1 MLFYTV
7 MKPLVQV
14 ALRVFF
20 RRLEIRHRDRLQTP
34 GPLLMVSNHP
44 NTLMDPLVVAANRRD
59 PIAFLAKSTF
69 FKNPIS
75 RAIFTSGNSI
85 PIYRRQDVETGG
97 VAVTPEQLAAQNE
110 ATFGKCYDYLGKGG
124 TVMIFPEG
132 TSVSE
137 RRLRPLKTGA
147 ARIALGAEARHDFKL
162 GLRLLP
168 LGINYFDPQHF
179 RSDVFIN
186 VAPPIR
192 VADYAE
198 AYRQDPLAAADQ
210 LTEDIRRHLE
220 QRLVITRD
228 AAEDELV
235 QQLERTFTGHLIED
249 DPRTLYDN
257 FQLSRTLLQAVA
269 YFDQHDPGR
278 LTEARAHLTSYLTEL
293 KRLGLTDEAL
303 ESDRRGRTRGE
314 RALRSGVKLVLGFPV
329 YLYGAI
335 NNYLPYKLPSI
346 AAKLATKE
354 VEFVAP
360 IMMVVGMLTFSIGYT
375 LQVALVHHFTQD
387 WRWTTLYAL
396 SLPLTGFYAL
406 SYWNQ
411 LAGRV
416 RRVRALRLFRQ
427 QRPLMEGLLRKRAT
441 ILRLLAE
448 AREKYLARE
457 IG

>member
-20 RRLEIRHRDRLQTP
+20 RRLEIRYRDRLQTP

-44 NTLMDPLVVAANRRD
+44 NTLMDPLVTAANRRQ
-59 PIAFLAKSTF
+59 PISFLAKSTF

-75 RAIFTSGNSI
+75 RAILTSGNSI
-85 PIYRRQDVETGG
+85 PIYRRQDAETG
-97 VAVTPEQLAAQNE
+97 AEATTPEQLAAQNE

-124 TVMIFPEG
+124 TVMLFPEG
-132 TSVSE
+132 TSISE

-162 GLRLLP
+162 GLRVLP
-168 LGINYFDPQHF
+168 LGINYFDPQQF
-179 RSDVFIN
+179 RSDVLLN

-198 AYRQDPLAAADQ
+198 AYRQDPTAAADQ

-220 QRLVITRD
+220 KRLVITRD

-235 QQLERTFTGHLIED
+235 QQLERTFTGHLIDD
-249 DPRTLYDN
+249 DPSTLYDN

-269 YFDQHDPGR
+269 YFEKQAPDQLAEVR
-278 LTEARAHLTSYLTEL
+278 EQLASYLTEL
-293 KRLGLTDEAL
+293 KRLGLDDEAL
-303 ESDRRGRTRGE
+303 ERTRPADLRAS
-314 RALRSGVKLVLGFPV
+314 RALVAGLHLALGLPV
-329 YLYGAI
+329 HLYGVL
-335 NNYLPYKLPSI
+335 NNYLPYKLPSVV
-346 AAKLATKE
+346 ARRATTE

-360 IMMVVGMLTFSIGYT
+360 IMLIVGMLTFSLGYT
-375 LQVALVHHFTQD
+375 LQIGLVHHFTQD

-396 SLPLTGFYAL
+396 SLPTTGFYAL
-406 SYWNQ
+406 YYWNK
-411 LAGRV
+411 LAGRL
-416 RRVRALRLFRQ
+416 RQVRALRLFRQ
-427 QRPLMEGLLRKRAT
+427 QRPLMEGLLRQRAT
-441 ILRLLAE
+441 ILRLLSE
-448 AREKYLARE
+448 AREAYLTAVK
-457 IG
+457 

>member
-75 RAIFTSGNSI
+75 RAILTSGNSI

-97 VAVTPEQLAAQNE
+97 AAVTPEQLAAQNE

-278 LTEARAHLTSYLTEL
+278 LTEARAHLTSYLGEL

-329 YLYGAI
+329 YAYGAI
-335 NNYLPYKLPSI
+335 NNYLPYKLPS
-346 AAKLATKE
+346 
-354 VEFVAP
+354 
-360 IMMVVGMLTFSIGYT
+360 ST
-375 LQVALVHHFTQD
+375 L
-387 WRWTTLYAL
+387 R
-396 SLPLTGFYAL
+396 
-406 SYWNQ
+406 
-411 LAGRV
+411 
-416 RRVRALRLFRQ
+416 
-427 QRPLMEGLLRKRAT
+427 
-441 ILRLLAE
+441 
-448 AREKYLARE
+448 
-457 IG
+457 